1 MMHQAQMLFLVTG
14 QCNMNCPHCAQGWWR
29 KDHMDYHMTPDE
41 IRTICRRTRE
51 LGMHFG
57 QAMIMGGEPALWK
70 HLEEG
75 CRVIRE
81 SGVFD
86 QIHIYT
92 NYKKVDPLINLFDKG
107 LADLAIVQT
116 VNMSAVGVDKVWGKY
131 ASHVSIINQ
140 PTHWVHP
147 DKPLDNM
154 IPAGCGCDQITVFDG
169 RVYSCPGA
177 YHNTKRMGWDFDNPR
192 LWVNV
197 EDDWRTYFEG
207 MDRYSIAACTV
218 CLSNSRMSDRIIIGS
233 RQGELK

>member
-14 QCNMNCPHCAQGWWR
+14 QCNMSCPHCAQGWWR
-29 KDHMDYHMTPDE
+29 KDHMGYHMTPDE
-41 IRTICRRTRE
+41 IRIICRRTRE
-51 LGMHFG
+51 LGMHFS

-81 SGVFD
+81 SQAFD

-92 NYKKVDPLINLFDKG
+92 NYKSVDPLINLFDKG

-116 VNMSAVGVDKVWGKY
+116 VNMSVDGVRKLWDKHADRVR
-131 ASHVSIINQ
+131 ITNQ
-140 PTHWVHP
+140 PAHWIHP
-147 DKPLDNM
+147 DKPIEGA

-177 YHNTKRMGWDFDNPR
+177 YHNTKRMGWDIDNPR

-197 EDDWRTYFEG
+197 EDDWRTYFEQ
-207 MDRYSIAACTV
+207 MDRYSIAACSV
-218 CLSNSRMSDRIIIGS
+218 CLSNTKTAHLTVVGS
-233 RQGELK
+233 RQGELG